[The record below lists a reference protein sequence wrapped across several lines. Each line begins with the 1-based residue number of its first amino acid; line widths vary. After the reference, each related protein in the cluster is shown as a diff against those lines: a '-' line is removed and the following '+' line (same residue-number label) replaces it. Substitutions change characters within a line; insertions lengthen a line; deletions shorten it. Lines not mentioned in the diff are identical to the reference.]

1 MFENKRC
8 FIMDN
13 KYGNCND
20 FVNEDFTSKFGK
32 VLTLEETVEYQ
43 KKFPNKKILVYEETD
58 KNLVEYFKSIGGLI
72 SSWIHKESR
81 LC

>member
-1 MFENKRC
+1 
-8 FIMDN
+8 MDN

-58 KNLVEYFKSIGGLI
+58 KNLVEYFKNIGGLV
-72 SSWIHKESR
+72 SSWIYKGLR

>member
-20 FVNEDFTSKFGK
+20 FVNKDFTSKLGK

-58 KNLVEYFKSIGGLI
+58 KNLVEYFKNIGGLV
-72 SSWIHKESR
+72 SS
-81 LC
+81 

>member
-1 MFENKRC
+1 
-8 FIMDN
+8 MDN

-58 KNLVEYFKSIGGLI
+58 KNLVKYFKSIGGLI
-72 SSWIHKESR
+72 SS
-81 LC
+81 

>member
-1 MFENKRC
+1 
-8 FIMDN
+8 MDN

-32 VLTLEETVEYQ
+32 ILTLEETVEYQ

-58 KNLVEYFKSIGGLI
+58 KSLVEYFKNIGGLV
-72 SSWIHKESR
+72 SS
-81 LC
+81 

>member
-1 MFENKRC
+1 
-8 FIMDN
+8 MDN

-32 VLTLEETVEYQ
+32 ILTLEETVEYQ

-58 KNLVEYFKSIGGLI
+58 KNLVEYFKNIGGLV
-72 SSWIHKESR
+72 SS
-81 LC
+81 

>member
-1 MFENKRC
+1 MFENKKC

-58 KNLVEYFKSIGGLI
+58 KNLVEYFKNIGGLVN
-72 SSWIHKESR
+72 S
-81 LC
+81 

>member
-58 KNLVEYFKSIGGLI
+58 KNLVKYFKSIGGLI
-72 SSWIHKESR
+72 SS
-81 LC
+81 

>member
-1 MFENKRC
+1 
-8 FIMDN
+8 MDN

-43 KKFPNKKILVYEETD
+43 KKFPNKKILIYEETD
-58 KNLVEYFKSIGGLI
+58 KNLVEYFKNIGGLV
-72 SSWIHKESR
+72 SS
-81 LC
+81 

>member
-20 FVNEDFTSKFGK
+20 FVNKDFTSNFGK

-58 KNLVEYFKSIGGLI
+58 KNLVEYFKNIGGLV
-72 SSWIHKESR
+72 SN
-81 LC
+81 

>member
-20 FVNEDFTSKFGK
+20 FVNEGFTSKLGK

-43 KKFPNKKILVYEETD
+43 KKFQIKR
-58 KNLVEYFKSIGGLI
+58 F
-72 SSWIHKESR
+72 
-81 LC
+81 

>member
-72 SSWIHKESR
+72 SS
-81 LC
+81 

>member
-1 MFENKRC
+1 
-8 FIMDN
+8 MDN

-43 KKFPNKKILVYEETD
+43 KKFPNKKILIYEETD
-58 KNLVEYFKSIGGLI
+58 KSLIEYFKNIGGLVN
-72 SSWIHKESR
+72 S
-81 LC
+81 

>member
-1 MFENKRC
+1 
-8 FIMDN
+8 MDN

-58 KNLVEYFKSIGGLI
+58 KNLVEYFKNIGGLI
-72 SSWIHKESR
+72 SS
-81 LC
+81 

>member
-1 MFENKRC
+1 MKIKKC

-58 KNLVEYFKSIGGLI
+58 KNLVEYFKSIGGLVN
-72 SSWIHKESR
+72 S
-81 LC
+81 

>member
-1 MFENKRC
+1 MFENKRY

-20 FVNEDFTSKFGK
+20 FVNKDFTSKFGK

-43 KKFPNKKILVYEETD
+43 KKNFQIKK
-58 KNLVEYFKSIGGLI
+58 F
-72 SSWIHKESR
+72 
-81 LC
+81 

>member
-1 MFENKRC
+1 MFENKKC

-58 KNLVEYFKSIGGLI
+58 KNLVEYFKNIGGLI
-72 SSWIHKESR
+72 SS
-81 LC
+81 

>member
-1 MFENKRC
+1 
-8 FIMDN
+8 MDN

-72 SSWIHKESR
+72 SS
-81 LC
+81 

>member
-58 KNLVEYFKSIGGLI
+58 KNLVEYFKSIGGLV
-72 SSWIHKESR
+72 SS
-81 LC
+81 

>member
-58 KNLVEYFKSIGGLI
+58 KNLVEYFKNIGGLV
-72 SSWIHKESR
+72 SN
-81 LC
+81 